1 MKITPRKKRGDFL
14 ARSRFARF
22 PIPEEKWGTTRS
34 LACRVLSG
42 RESRNLIQKRC
53 RKTESL
59 LGSRLATLLSDDCG
73 YWLLPF
79 KEYENWEEGTNEV
92 GRYICHA
99 QLFLPWR
106 VSLSACHYIPPPTR
120 YLTSTT

>member
-59 LGSRLATLLSDDCG
+59 LGSRLLFFLTIAVIG
-73 YWLLPF
+73 YFRL
-79 KEYENWEEGTNEV
+79 KSTKTGKK
-92 GRYICHA
+92 A
-99 QLFLPWR
+99 QTRWGVIYVTHSFSCLGE
-106 VSLSACHYIPPPTR
+106 SACQLVIIFLRLRDT
-120 YLTSTT
+120 